1 MWTYL
6 GVDDEDSYG
15 VEIGDMSQIAN
26 NQMVWRVLLN
36 GFPYK
41 TPAEMGVPDE
51 RSAFAVTKQAVYA
64 VLDGRDTSRYSG
76 VDEIGNQMADAVRRL
91 VDIGRNGTQTYQ
103 DPVINVSSISPAG
116 VDSIDS
122 NYISQTFNVSS
133 EVNMKDINVILDTF
147 SAPTGTKV
155 TDINNNERTN
165 FNKGENFKILVPRE
179 NIKDEITVQFT
190 LSGQCET
197 YPILFGKAPNENVQ
211 DYVLTTDPFVVS
223 TAKSQ
228 MNYKPS
234 VDIEIDKISSGESE
248 ITGKGEGEP
257 LEGAKFNVK
266 SEDGSFNKDYY
277 TDANGKITLSNM
289 DIQKYIIT
297 ELESAKYY
305 LLNKDTQ
312 VEVTPEHDGDDQ
324 KVVFENTPVDIK
336 VNVDKDSD
344 KEEVQGNEIL
354 TYTIDNIKNL
364 SNVPLDN
371 FTLTDDLPD
380 EVRLQKLQT
389 GTYNEDLKYSIYYN
403 TNKRENIKLQDNL
416 STKVNNEIDFT
427 NLELAKDEY
436 VTQFQL
442 KFGTV
447 KIGFSNVEEMT
458 VTTKAIEGLE
468 KDSVFEN
475 NVNVEGTYI
484 DVPTED
490 EDDVPTKVYENVLK
504 VTKVSKEYNQYTELE
519 KGSKINATFEILDEN
534 KNHVETVKTTD
545 GEFTYKYLETGKQ
558 YFLKELSV
566 DDYYVISE
574 DLIPF
579 KFEENGQTIEITV
592 ENDNVNLVV
601 DVEKNGP
608 TQAKQGDIITYDFNH
623 VGNFS
628 NVPISNFVFGDKLP
642 RQVRLQSL
650 TTGTWNEEL
659 TYKIQYITNQ
669 NTNWAYI
676 GEDYSTKENYTVDF
690 TTLDLQDGEYVT
702 QYRFIF
708 GDVKEGFREQEKPT
722 ATVKIN
728 EDLANNKIIVNDC
741 YVNGKYV
748 DTPLEDED
756 DAHTIV
762 YTPEEN
768 KEVELPKTGM

>member
-1 MWTYL
+1 
-6 GVDDEDSYG
+6 
-15 VEIGDMSQIAN
+15 MSQIAN

-147 SAPTGTKV
+147 SAPNGTKV

-165 FNKGENFKILVPRE
+165 FDKGENFKVLVPRE

-197 YPILFGKAPNENVQ
+197 YPILFGKAPNDNVQ

-324 KVVFENTPVDIK
+324 KVTFKNTPVDIE

-344 KEEVQGNEIL
+344 KGEVQGNEIL

-380 EVRLQKLQT
+380 EIRIQELQT

-403 TNKRENIKLQDNL
+403 TNKRENIKLVDNL

-566 DDYYVISE
+566 DDYYVISK

-592 ENDNVNLVV
+592 ENDNVNLLV

-608 TQAKQGDIITYDFNH
+608 TQAKQGDLITYDFNH

-628 NVPISNFVFGDKLP
+628 NVPISDFIFGDKLP
-642 RQVRLQSL
+642 RQVRIQSI

-676 GEDYSTKENYTVDF
+676 GEDYNTNENYTVDF
-690 TTLDLQDGEYVT
+690 TNLNLQDGEYVT
-702 QYRFIF
+702 EYRFVF
-708 GDVKEGFREQEKPT
+708 GDVKEGFREEEKPT

>member
-1 MWTYL
+1 
-6 GVDDEDSYG
+6 
-15 VEIGDMSQIAN
+15 MSQIAN

-165 FNKGENFKILVPRE
+165 FDKGENFKVLVPRE

-197 YPILFGKAPNENVQ
+197 YPILFGKAPNDNVQ

-628 NVPISNFVFGDKLP
+628 NVPISDFIFGDKLP
-642 RQVRLQSL
+642 RQVRIQSI

-708 GDVKEGFREQEKPT
+708 GDVKEGFREEEKPT
-722 ATVKIN
+722 TTVKIN

>member
-1 MWTYL
+1 
-6 GVDDEDSYG
+6 
-15 VEIGDMSQIAN
+15 MSQIAN

-147 SAPTGTKV
+147 SAPNGTKV

-165 FNKGENFKILVPRE
+165 FDKGENFKVLVPRE

-197 YPILFGKAPNENVQ
+197 YPILFGKAPNDNVQ

-574 DLIPF
+574 ELIPF

-628 NVPISNFVFGDKLP
+628 NVPISDFIFGDKLP

-708 GDVKEGFREQEKPT
+708 GDVKEGFREEEKPT

>member
-1 MWTYL
+1 
-6 GVDDEDSYG
+6 
-15 VEIGDMSQIAN
+15 MSQIAN

-165 FNKGENFKILVPRE
+165 FDKGENFKVLVPRE

-197 YPILFGKAPNENVQ
+197 YPILFGKAPNDNVQ

-574 DLIPF
+574 ELIPF

-628 NVPISNFVFGDKLP
+628 NVPISDFIFGDKLP
-642 RQVRLQSL
+642 RQVRIQSI

-676 GEDYSTKENYTVDF
+676 GEDYNTNENYTVDF
-690 TTLDLQDGEYVT
+690 TNLNLQDGEYVT
-702 QYRFIF
+702 EYRFVF
-708 GDVKEGFREQEKPT
+708 GDVKEGFREEEKPT

>member
-1 MWTYL
+1 
-6 GVDDEDSYG
+6 
-15 VEIGDMSQIAN
+15 MSQIAN

-165 FNKGENFKILVPRE
+165 FDKGENFKVLVPRE

-197 YPILFGKAPNENVQ
+197 YPILFGKAPNDNVQ

-266 SEDGSFNKDYY
+266 SEDGSFNQDYY

-324 KVVFENTPVDIK
+324 KVTFKNTPVDIE

-344 KEEVQGNEIL
+344 KGEVQGNEIL

-519 KGSKINATFEILDEN
+519 AGSKINATFEILDEN

-574 DLIPF
+574 ELIPF

-642 RQVRLQSL
+642 RQVRLQSI

-708 GDVKEGFREQEKPT
+708 GDVKEGFREEEKPT

>member
-1 MWTYL
+1 
-6 GVDDEDSYG
+6 
-15 VEIGDMSQIAN
+15 MSQIAN

-147 SAPTGTKV
+147 SAPNGTKV

-165 FNKGENFKILVPRE
+165 FDKGENFKVLVPRE

-197 YPILFGKAPNENVQ
+197 YPILFGKAPNDNVQ

-324 KVVFENTPVDIK
+324 KVVFENTPVDIE

-628 NVPISNFVFGDKLP
+628 NVPISDFIFGDKLP

-676 GEDYSTKENYTVDF
+676 GEDYNTNENYTVDF
-690 TTLDLQDGEYVT
+690 TNLNLQDGEYVT
-702 QYRFIF
+702 EYRFVF
-708 GDVKEGFREQEKPT
+708 GDVKEGFREEEKPT

>member
-1 MWTYL
+1 
-6 GVDDEDSYG
+6 
-15 VEIGDMSQIAN
+15 MSQIAN

-76 VDEIGNQMADAVRRL
+76 VDAIGNQMADAVRRL

-103 DPVINVSSISPAG
+103 DPVINVSTISPAG
-116 VDSIDS
+116 VDNIDS

-147 SAPTGTKV
+147 SAPNGTKV

-165 FNKGENFKILVPRE
+165 FDKGENFKVLVPRE

-197 YPILFGKAPNENVQ
+197 YPILFGKAPNDNVQ

-248 ITGKGEGEP
+248 ITGKDEGEP

-436 VTQFQL
+436 VTAFQL

-447 KIGFSNVEEMT
+447 KIGFSNVEKMT

-574 DLIPF
+574 ELIPF

-628 NVPISNFVFGDKLP
+628 NVPISDFIFGDKLP
-642 RQVRLQSL
+642 RQVRIQSI

-676 GEDYSTKENYTVDF
+676 GEDYNTNENYTVDF
-690 TTLDLQDGEYVT
+690 TNLNLQDGEYVT
-702 QYRFIF
+702 QYRFVF
-708 GDVKEGFREQEKPT
+708 GDVKEGFREEEKPT

>member
-1 MWTYL
+1 
-6 GVDDEDSYG
+6 
-15 VEIGDMSQIAN
+15 MSQIAN

-165 FNKGENFKILVPRE
+165 FDKGENFKVLVPRE

-197 YPILFGKAPNENVQ
+197 YPILFGKAPNDNVQ

-266 SEDGSFNKDYY
+266 SEDGSFNHDYY

-642 RQVRLQSL
+642 RQVRLQSI

-690 TTLDLQDGEYVT
+690 TKLDLQDGEYVT
-702 QYRFIF
+702 QYRFVF
-708 GDVKEGFREQEKPT
+708 GDVKEGFREEEKPT

>member
-1 MWTYL
+1 
-6 GVDDEDSYG
+6 
-15 VEIGDMSQIAN
+15 MSQIAN

-116 VDSIDS
+116 VDSIGS

-147 SAPTGTKV
+147 SAPNGTKV

-165 FNKGENFKILVPRE
+165 FDKGENFKVLVPRE

-197 YPILFGKAPNENVQ
+197 YPILFGKAPNDNVQ

-336 VNVDKDSD
+336 VNVDKYSD

-642 RQVRLQSL
+642 RQVRLQSI

-708 GDVKEGFREQEKPT
+708 GDVKEGFREEEKPT

>member
-1 MWTYL
+1 
-6 GVDDEDSYG
+6 
-15 VEIGDMSQIAN
+15 MSQIAN

-147 SAPTGTKV
+147 SAPNGTKV

-165 FNKGENFKILVPRE
+165 FDKGENFKVLVPRE

-197 YPILFGKAPNENVQ
+197 YPILFGKAPNDNVQ

-324 KVVFENTPVDIK
+324 KVVFENTPVDIE

-574 DLIPF
+574 ELIPF

-628 NVPISNFVFGDKLP
+628 NVPISDFIFGDKLP
-642 RQVRLQSL
+642 RQVRIQSI

-676 GEDYSTKENYTVDF
+676 GEDYNTNENYTVDF
-690 TTLDLQDGEYVT
+690 TNLNLQDGEYVT
-702 QYRFIF
+702 EYRFVF
-708 GDVKEGFREQEKPT
+708 GDVKEGFREEEKPT
-722 ATVKIN
+722 ATVEIN

>member
-165 FNKGENFKILVPRE
+165 FDKGENFKILVPRE

-475 NVNVEGTYI
+475 NVNVQGTYI

-708 GDVKEGFREQEKPT
+708 GDVKEGFREEEKPT

>member
-165 FNKGENFKILVPRE
+165 FDKGENFKVLVPRE

-197 YPILFGKAPNENVQ
+197 YPILFGKAPNDNVQ

-324 KVVFENTPVDIK
+324 KVVFENTPVDIE

-574 DLIPF
+574 ELIPF

-642 RQVRLQSL
+642 RQVRLQSI

-708 GDVKEGFREQEKPT
+708 GDVKEGFREEEKPT

>member
-1 MWTYL
+1 
-6 GVDDEDSYG
+6 
-15 VEIGDMSQIAN
+15 MSQIAN

-147 SAPTGTKV
+147 SAPNGTKV

-165 FNKGENFKILVPRE
+165 FDKGENFKVLVPRE

-197 YPILFGKAPNENVQ
+197 YPILFGKAPNDNVQ

-324 KVVFENTPVDIK
+324 KVVFENTPVDIE

-574 DLIPF
+574 ELIPF

-628 NVPISNFVFGDKLP
+628 NVPISDFIFGDKLP
-642 RQVRLQSL
+642 RQVRIQSI

-676 GEDYSTKENYTVDF
+676 GEDYNTNENYTVDF
-690 TTLDLQDGEYVT
+690 TNLNLQDGEYVT
-702 QYRFIF
+702 QYRFVF
-708 GDVKEGFREQEKPT
+708 GDVKEGFREEEKPT
-722 ATVKIN
+722 ATVKVN

-762 YTPEEN
+762 YTPEKN

>member
-165 FNKGENFKILVPRE
+165 FDKGENFKVLVPRE

-197 YPILFGKAPNENVQ
+197 YPILFGKAPNDNVQ

-324 KVVFENTPVDIK
+324 KVVFENTPVDIE

-389 GTYNEDLKYSIYYN
+389 GTYNEDLKYSVYYS
-403 TNKRENIKLQDNL
+403 TNKKENVKLQDNL

-427 NLELAKDEY
+427 NLELANDEY
-436 VTQFQL
+436 VTEFQL
-442 KFGTV
+442 RFGTV

-475 NVNVEGTYI
+475 NVNVQGTYI

-574 DLIPF
+574 ELIPF

-642 RQVRLQSL
+642 RQVRLQSI

-708 GDVKEGFREQEKPT
+708 GDVKEGFREEEKPT

>member
-1 MWTYL
+1 
-6 GVDDEDSYG
+6 
-15 VEIGDMSQIAN
+15 MSQIAN

-165 FNKGENFKILVPRE
+165 FDKGENFKVLVPRE

-354 TYTIDNIKNL
+354 TYTIDNIKNV

-416 STKVNNEIDFT
+416 STKVNNEIDFS

-708 GDVKEGFREQEKPT
+708 GDVKEGFREEEKPT

>member
-1 MWTYL
+1 
-6 GVDDEDSYG
+6 
-15 VEIGDMSQIAN
+15 MSQIAN

-116 VDSIDS
+116 VDNIDS

-165 FNKGENFKILVPRE
+165 FDKGENFKVLVPRE

-197 YPILFGKAPNENVQ
+197 YPILFGKAPNDNVQ

-628 NVPISNFVFGDKLP
+628 NVPISDFIFGDKLP

-676 GEDYSTKENYTVDF
+676 GEDYNTNENYTVDF

-708 GDVKEGFREQEKPT
+708 GDVKEGFREEEKPT
-722 ATVKIN
+722 TTVKIN

-741 YVNGKYV
+741 YVNGQYV

>member
-1 MWTYL
+1 
-6 GVDDEDSYG
+6 
-15 VEIGDMSQIAN
+15 MSQIAN

-165 FNKGENFKILVPRE
+165 FDKGENFKVLVPRE

-197 YPILFGKAPNENVQ
+197 YPILFGKAPNDNVQ

-277 TDANGKITLSNM
+277 TDANGKITLTNM

-324 KVVFENTPVDIK
+324 KVVFENTPVDIE

-608 TQAKQGDIITYDFNH
+608 TQAKQGDIITYNFNH

-628 NVPISNFVFGDKLP
+628 NVPISDFIFGDKLP

-708 GDVKEGFREQEKPT
+708 GDVKEGFREEEKPT

>member
-1 MWTYL
+1 
-6 GVDDEDSYG
+6 
-15 VEIGDMSQIAN
+15 MSQIAN

-103 DPVINVSSISPAG
+103 DPVINVSTISPAG
-116 VDSIDS
+116 VDNIDS
-122 NYISQTFNVSS
+122 KYISQTFNVSS

-155 TDINNNERTN
+155 TDVNNNEKTN
-165 FNKGENFKILVPRE
+165 FNKGENFKVLVPRE

-197 YPILFGKAPNENVQ
+197 YPILFGKAPSENVQ
-211 DYVLTTDPFVVS
+211 DYVLTTDPFVLS

-234 VDIEIDKISSGESE
+234 VDIEIEKISSGESK

-277 TDANGKITLSNM
+277 TDKNGKITLTNM

-324 KVVFENTPVDIK
+324 KVTFKNTPVDIE

-344 KEEVQGNEIL
+344 KGEVQGNEIL

-380 EVRLQKLQT
+380 EIRIQELQT

-403 TNKRENIKLQDNL
+403 TNKRENIKLLDNL
-416 STKVNNEIDFT
+416 STKVNNKIDFT

-436 VTQFQL
+436 VTAFQL

-447 KIGFSNVEEMT
+447 KIGFSNVEKMT
-458 VTTKAIEGLE
+458 VTTKAIEGLQ
-468 KDSVFEN
+468 KDSVFKN

-642 RQVRLQSL
+642 RQVRLQKI

-669 NTNWAYI
+669 NTNWQYI
-676 GEDYSTKENYTVDF
+676 GEDYSTNENYTVDF
-690 TTLDLQDGEYVT
+690 TKLDLQEGEYVT
-702 QYRFIF
+702 EYRFIF
-708 GDVKEGFREQEKPT
+708 GDVKEGFREEEKPT
-722 ATVKIN
+722 ATVKVN

-762 YTPEEN
+762 YTKEEN

>member
-165 FNKGENFKILVPRE
+165 FDKGENFKVLVPRE

-234 VDIEIDKISSGESE
+234 IDIEIDKISSGESE

-266 SEDGSFNKDYY
+266 SEDGSFNQDYY

-442 KFGTV
+442 KFETV

-475 NVNVEGTYI
+475 NVNVQGTYI

-566 DDYYVISE
+566 DNYYVISE

-642 RQVRLQSL
+642 RQVRLQSI

-659 TYKIQYITNQ
+659 IYKIQYITNQ

-708 GDVKEGFREQEKPT
+708 GDVKEGFREEEKPT

-741 YVNGKYV
+741 YVNGKYL

>member
-1 MWTYL
+1 
-6 GVDDEDSYG
+6 
-15 VEIGDMSQIAN
+15 MSQIAN

-165 FNKGENFKILVPRE
+165 FDKGENFKVLVPRE

-197 YPILFGKAPNENVQ
+197 YPILFGKAPNDNVQ

-305 LLNKDTQ
+305 LLNKDT
-312 VEVTPEHDGDDQ
+312 VIEVTPEHDGDDQ
-324 KVVFENTPVDIK
+324 KVVFKNTPVDIE

-403 TNKRENIKLQDNL
+403 TNKIENIKLQDNL

-447 KIGFSNVEEMT
+447 KIEFSNVEEMT

-475 NVNVEGTYI
+475 NVNVQGTYI

-579 KFEENGQTIEITV
+579 KFEENGQTIEITI

-642 RQVRLQSL
+642 RQVRLQSI

-708 GDVKEGFREQEKPT
+708 GDVKEGFREEEKPT
-722 ATVKIN
+722 TTVKIN

>member
-1 MWTYL
+1 
-6 GVDDEDSYG
+6 
-15 VEIGDMSQIAN
+15 MSQIAN

-76 VDEIGNQMADAVRRL
+76 VDAIGNQMADAVRRL

-103 DPVINVSSISPAG
+103 DPVINVSTISPAG
-116 VDSIDS
+116 VDNIDS

-133 EVNMKDINVILDTF
+133 QVNMKDINVILDTF
-147 SAPTGTKV
+147 SAPNGTKV

-165 FNKGENFKILVPRE
+165 FDKGENFKVLVPRE

-197 YPILFGKAPNENVQ
+197 YPILFGKAPNDNVQ

-389 GTYNEDLKYSIYYN
+389 GTYNEDLKYSVYYS

-416 STKVNNEIDFT
+416 STKVNNKIDFT

-436 VTQFQL
+436 VTAFQL

-447 KIGFSNVEEMT
+447 KIGFSNVEKMT
-458 VTTKAIEGLE
+458 VTTKAIEGLQ
-468 KDSVFEN
+468 KDSVFKN

-628 NVPISNFVFGDKLP
+628 NVPISDFIFGDKLP
-642 RQVRLQSL
+642 RQVRIQSI

-676 GEDYSTKENYTVDF
+676 GEDYNTNENYTVDF
-690 TTLDLQDGEYVT
+690 TNLNLQDGEYVT
-702 QYRFIF
+702 EYRFVF
-708 GDVKEGFREQEKPT
+708 GDVKEGFREEEKPT

>member
-1 MWTYL
+1 
-6 GVDDEDSYG
+6 
-15 VEIGDMSQIAN
+15 MSQIAN

-76 VDEIGNQMADAVRRL
+76 VDAIGNQMADAVRRL

-103 DPVINVSSISPAG
+103 DPVINVSTISPAG
-116 VDSIDS
+116 VDNIDS
-122 NYISQTFNVSS
+122 KYISQTFNVSS

-147 SAPTGTKV
+147 SAPNGTKV

-165 FNKGENFKILVPRE
+165 FDKGENFKVLVPRE

-197 YPILFGKAPNENVQ
+197 YPILFGKAPNDNVQ

-234 VDIEIDKISSGESE
+234 VDIEIEKISSGESE

-324 KVVFENTPVDIK
+324 KVTFKNTPVDIE

-574 DLIPF
+574 ELIPF

-628 NVPISNFVFGDKLP
+628 NVPISDFIFGDKLP
-642 RQVRLQSL
+642 RQVRIQSI

-676 GEDYSTKENYTVDF
+676 GEDYNTNENYTVDF
-690 TTLDLQDGEYVT
+690 TNLNLQDGEYVT
-702 QYRFIF
+702 EYRFVF
-708 GDVKEGFREQEKPT
+708 GDVKEGFREEEKPT

>member
-103 DPVINVSSISPAG
+103 DPVINVSTISPAG
-116 VDSIDS
+116 VDNIDS

-165 FNKGENFKILVPRE
+165 FDKGENFKVLVPRE

-197 YPILFGKAPNENVQ
+197 YPILFGKAPNDNVQ

-312 VEVTPEHDGDDQ
+312 VKVTPEHDGDDQ

-389 GTYNEDLKYSIYYN
+389 GTYNEDLKYSVYYS
-403 TNKRENIKLQDNL
+403 TNKKENVKLQDNL

-427 NLELAKDEY
+427 NLELANDEY
-436 VTQFQL
+436 VTEFQL
-442 KFGTV
+442 RFGTV
-447 KIGFSNVEEMT
+447 KIGFSNVEKMT

-475 NVNVEGTYI
+475 NVNVQGTYI

-574 DLIPF
+574 ELIPF

-642 RQVRLQSL
+642 RQVRLQSI

-708 GDVKEGFREQEKPT
+708 GDVKEGFREEEKPT

-741 YVNGKYV
+741 YVNGQYV

>member
-1 MWTYL
+1 
-6 GVDDEDSYG
+6 
-15 VEIGDMSQIAN
+15 MSQIAN

-147 SAPTGTKV
+147 SAPNGTKV

-165 FNKGENFKILVPRE
+165 FDKGENFKVLVPRE

-197 YPILFGKAPNENVQ
+197 YPILFGKAPSENVQ

-371 FTLTDDLPD
+371 FTLTDDLPG

-574 DLIPF
+574 ELIPF

-628 NVPISNFVFGDKLP
+628 NVPISDFIFGDKLP
-642 RQVRLQSL
+642 RQVRIQSI

-708 GDVKEGFREQEKPT
+708 GDVKEGFREEEKPT
-722 ATVKIN
+722 TTVKIN

-741 YVNGKYV
+741 YVNGQYV

>member
-1 MWTYL
+1 
-6 GVDDEDSYG
+6 
-15 VEIGDMSQIAN
+15 MSQIAN

-165 FNKGENFKILVPRE
+165 FDKGENFKVLVPRE

-197 YPILFGKAPNENVQ
+197 YPILFGKAPNDNVQ

-628 NVPISNFVFGDKLP
+628 NVPISDFIFGDKLP

-676 GEDYSTKENYTVDF
+676 GEDYNTNENYTVDF
-690 TTLDLQDGEYVT
+690 TNLNLQDGEYVT
-702 QYRFIF
+702 QYRFVF
-708 GDVKEGFREQEKPT
+708 GDVKEGFREEEKPT
-722 ATVKIN
+722 ATVKVN

-762 YTPEEN
+762 YTPEKN

>member
-1 MWTYL
+1 
-6 GVDDEDSYG
+6 
-15 VEIGDMSQIAN
+15 MSQIAN

-165 FNKGENFKILVPRE
+165 FDKGENFKILVPRE
-179 NIKDEITVQFT
+179 NIKDEIAVQFT

-197 YPILFGKAPNENVQ
+197 YPILFGKAPNDNVQ

-628 NVPISNFVFGDKLP
+628 NVPISDFIFGDKLP
-642 RQVRLQSL
+642 RQVRIQSI

-676 GEDYSTKENYTVDF
+676 GEDYNTNEKYTVDF
-690 TTLDLQDGEYVT
+690 TNLNLQDGEYVT
-702 QYRFIF
+702 QYRFVF
-708 GDVKEGFREQEKPT
+708 GDVKEGFREEEKPT

-741 YVNGKYV
+741 YVNGQYV

>member
-1 MWTYL
+1 
-6 GVDDEDSYG
+6 
-15 VEIGDMSQIAN
+15 MSQIAN

-103 DPVINVSSISPAG
+103 DPVINVSTISPAG

-165 FNKGENFKILVPRE
+165 FDKGENFKVLVPRE

-197 YPILFGKAPNENVQ
+197 YPILFGKAPNDNVQ

-324 KVVFENTPVDIK
+324 KVTFKNTPVDIE

-574 DLIPF
+574 ELIPF

-628 NVPISNFVFGDKLP
+628 NVPISDFIFGDKLP

-676 GEDYSTKENYTVDF
+676 GEDYNTNENYTVDF
-690 TTLDLQDGEYVT
+690 TNLNLQDGEYVT
-702 QYRFIF
+702 EYRFVF
-708 GDVKEGFREQEKPT
+708 GDVKEGFREEEKPT

>member
-165 FNKGENFKILVPRE
+165 FDKGENFKILVPRE

-475 NVNVEGTYI
+475 NVNVQGTYI

-642 RQVRLQSL
+642 RQVRLQSI

-690 TTLDLQDGEYVT
+690 TKLDLQDGEYVT

-708 GDVKEGFREQEKPT
+708 GDVKEGFREEEKPT

-741 YVNGKYV
+741 YVNGQYV

>member
-1 MWTYL
+1 
-6 GVDDEDSYG
+6 
-15 VEIGDMSQIAN
+15 MSQIAN

-41 TPAEMGVPDE
+41 SASEMGLPDD

-165 FNKGENFKILVPRE
+165 FDKEENFKVLVPRE

-197 YPILFGKAPNENVQ
+197 YPILFGKAPNDNVQ

-336 VNVDKDSD
+336 VNVDKDSN

-475 NVNVEGTYI
+475 NVNVQGTYI

-566 DDYYVISE
+566 DNYYVISE

-579 KFEENGQTIEITV
+579 KFEENGQTIELTV
-592 ENDNVNLVV
+592 ENDNVNLLV

-628 NVPISNFVFGDKLP
+628 NVPISDFIFGDKLP
-642 RQVRLQSL
+642 RQVRIQSI

-676 GEDYSTKENYTVDF
+676 GEDYNTNENYIVDF
-690 TTLDLQDGEYVT
+690 TKLDLQDGEYVT
-702 QYRFIF
+702 QYRFVF
-708 GDVKEGFREQEKPT
+708 GDVKEGFREEEKPT

>member
-165 FNKGENFKILVPRE
+165 FDKGENFKVLVPRE

-197 YPILFGKAPNENVQ
+197 YPILFGKAPNDNVQ

-324 KVVFENTPVDIK
+324 KVVFENTPVDIE

-389 GTYNEDLKYSIYYN
+389 GTYNEDLKYSVYYS
-403 TNKRENIKLQDNL
+403 TNKKENIKLQDNL

-436 VTQFQL
+436 VTEFQL
-442 KFGTV
+442 RFGTV
-447 KIGFSNVEEMT
+447 KIGFSNVEKMT

-475 NVNVEGTYI
+475 NVNVQGTYI

-574 DLIPF
+574 ELIPF

-642 RQVRLQSL
+642 RQVRLQSI

-708 GDVKEGFREQEKPT
+708 GDVKEGFREEEKPT

>member
-1 MWTYL
+1 
-6 GVDDEDSYG
+6 
-15 VEIGDMSQIAN
+15 MSQIAN

-76 VDEIGNQMADAVRRL
+76 VDAIGNQMADAVRRL

-103 DPVINVSSISPAG
+103 DPVINVSTISPAG
-116 VDSIDS
+116 VDNIDS

-147 SAPTGTKV
+147 SAPNGTKV

-165 FNKGENFKILVPRE
+165 FDKGENFKVLVPRE

-197 YPILFGKAPNENVQ
+197 YPILFVKAPNDNVQ

-574 DLIPF
+574 ELIPF

-628 NVPISNFVFGDKLP
+628 NVPISDFIFGDKLP

-676 GEDYSTKENYTVDF
+676 GEDYNTNENYTVDF
-690 TTLDLQDGEYVT
+690 TNLNLQDGEYVT
-702 QYRFIF
+702 EYRFVF
-708 GDVKEGFREQEKPT
+708 GDVKEGFREEEKPT

>member
-1 MWTYL
+1 
-6 GVDDEDSYG
+6 
-15 VEIGDMSQIAN
+15 MSQIAN

-103 DPVINVSSISPAG
+103 DPVINVSTISPAG
-116 VDSIDS
+116 VDNIDS
-122 NYISQTFNVSS
+122 KYISQTFNVSS

-155 TDINNNERTN
+155 TDVNNNEKTN
-165 FNKGENFKILVPRE
+165 FNKGENFKVLVPRE

-197 YPILFGKAPNENVQ
+197 YPILFGKAPNDNVQ

-248 ITGKGEGEP
+248 ITGKDEGEP

-324 KVVFENTPVDIK
+324 KVVFENTPVDIE
-336 VNVDKDSD
+336 VSVDKDSD

-389 GTYNEDLKYSIYYN
+389 GTYNEDLNYSVYYS
-403 TNKRENIKLQDNL
+403 TNKKENVKLQDNL

-427 NLELAKDEY
+427 NLELANDEY
-436 VTQFQL
+436 VTEFQL
-442 KFGTV
+442 RFGTV
-447 KIGFSNVEEMT
+447 KIGFSNVEKMT
-458 VTTKAIEGLE
+458 VTTKVIEGLQ
-468 KDSVFEN
+468 KDSVFKN

-519 KGSKINATFEILDEN
+519 ACSKINATFEILDEN

-574 DLIPF
+574 ELIPF

-628 NVPISNFVFGDKLP
+628 NVPISDFIFGDKLP
-642 RQVRLQSL
+642 RQVRIQSI

-676 GEDYSTKENYTVDF
+676 GEDYNTNENYTVDF
-690 TTLDLQDGEYVT
+690 TNLNLQDGEYVT
-702 QYRFIF
+702 EYRFVF
-708 GDVKEGFREQEKPT
+708 GDVKEGFREEEKPT
-722 ATVKIN
+722 ATVKVN

-762 YTPEEN
+762 YTPEKN

>member
-1 MWTYL
+1 
-6 GVDDEDSYG
+6 
-15 VEIGDMSQIAN
+15 MSQIAN

-76 VDEIGNQMADAVRRL
+76 VDEIGNQMADAIRRL

-103 DPVINVSSISPAG
+103 DPVINVSTISPAG
-116 VDSIDS
+116 VDSIDK

-133 EVNMKDINVILDTF
+133 DVNMKDINVILDTF

-155 TDINNNERTN
+155 TDVNNNEKTN
-165 FNKGENFKILVPRE
+165 FNKGENFKVLVPRE

-197 YPILFGKAPNENVQ
+197 YPILFGKAPNDNVQ

-534 KNHVETVKTTD
+534 KNHIETVKTTD

-628 NVPISNFVFGDKLP
+628 NVPISDFIFGDKLP

-708 GDVKEGFREQEKPT
+708 GDVKEGFREEEKPT

>member
-1 MWTYL
+1 
-6 GVDDEDSYG
+6 
-15 VEIGDMSQIAN
+15 MSQIAN

-76 VDEIGNQMADAVRRL
+76 VDAIGNQMADAVRRL

-103 DPVINVSSISPAG
+103 DPVINVSTISPAG
-116 VDSIDS
+116 VDNIDS
-122 NYISQTFNVSS
+122 KYISQTFNVSS

-147 SAPTGTKV
+147 SAPNGTKV

-165 FNKGENFKILVPRE
+165 FDKGENFKVLVPRE

-389 GTYNEDLKYSIYYN
+389 GTYNEDLKYSVYYS
-403 TNKRENIKLQDNL
+403 TNKKENVKLQDNL

-642 RQVRLQSL
+642 RQVRLQSI

-708 GDVKEGFREQEKPT
+708 GDVKEGFREEEKPT

>member
-1 MWTYL
+1 
-6 GVDDEDSYG
+6 
-15 VEIGDMSQIAN
+15 MSQIAN

-76 VDEIGNQMADAVRRL
+76 VDEIGNQMADAIRRL

-103 DPVINVSSISPAG
+103 DPVINVSTISPAG
-116 VDSIDS
+116 VDSIDK

-133 EVNMKDINVILDTF
+133 DVNMKDINVILDTF

-155 TDINNNERTN
+155 TDVNNNEKTN
-165 FNKGENFKILVPRE
+165 FNKGENFKVLVPRE

-211 DYVLTTDPFVVS
+211 DYVLTTDPFVLS
-223 TAKSQ
+223 TARSQ

-234 VDIEIDKISSGESE
+234 IDIEIEKISSGESE

-277 TDANGKITLSNM
+277 TDKNGKITLTNM

-324 KVVFENTPVDIK
+324 KVTFKNTPVDIE

-380 EVRLQKLQT
+380 EIRIQELQT
-389 GTYNEDLKYSIYYN
+389 GRYNEDLKYSIYYN
-403 TNKRENIKLQDNL
+403 TNKRENIKLLDNL
-416 STKVNNEIDFT
+416 STKVNNKIDFT

-436 VTQFQL
+436 VTAFQL

-447 KIGFSNVEEMT
+447 KIGFSNVEKMT

-468 KDSVFEN
+468 KNSVFKN

-519 KGSKINATFEILDEN
+519 KGSKINATFDILDEN
-534 KNHVETVKTTD
+534 KNYVETVKTTD

-558 YFLKELSV
+558 YYLKEISV
-566 DDYYVISE
+566 DDYYVISK

-579 KFEENGQTIEITV
+579 KFEENGQTIELTV
-592 ENDNVNLVV
+592 ENDNVNLLV

-608 TQAKQGDIITYDFNH
+608 TQAKQGDLITYDFNH

-642 RQVRLQSL
+642 RQVRLQKI

-669 NTNWAYI
+669 NTNWQYI
-676 GEDYSTKENYTVDF
+676 GEDYLTNENYTVDF
-690 TTLDLQDGEYVT
+690 TNLSLQEGEYVT
-702 QYRFIF
+702 EYRFIF
-708 GDVKEGFREQEKPT
+708 GDVKEGFREEEKTT
-722 ATVKIN
+722 ATVKVN

-762 YTPEEN
+762 YTKEEN

>member
-1 MWTYL
+1 
-6 GVDDEDSYG
+6 
-15 VEIGDMSQIAN
+15 MSQIAN

-103 DPVINVSSISPAG
+103 DPVINVSTISPAG
-116 VDSIDS
+116 VDNIDS
-122 NYISQTFNVSS
+122 KYISQTFNVSS

-155 TDINNNERTN
+155 TDVNNNEKTN
-165 FNKGENFKILVPRE
+165 FNKGENFKVLVPRE

-197 YPILFGKAPNENVQ
+197 YPILFGKAPNDNVQ

-234 VDIEIDKISSGESE
+234 VDIEIEKISSGESE

-277 TDANGKITLSNM
+277 TDKNGKITLSNM

-324 KVVFENTPVDIK
+324 KVTFKNTPVDIE

-574 DLIPF
+574 ELIPF

-628 NVPISNFVFGDKLP
+628 NVPISDFIFGDKLP

-676 GEDYSTKENYTVDF
+676 GEDYNTNENYTVDF
-690 TTLDLQDGEYVT
+690 TNLNLQDGEYVT
-702 QYRFIF
+702 EYRFVF
-708 GDVKEGFREQEKPT
+708 GDVKEGFREEEKPT

>member
-1 MWTYL
+1 
-6 GVDDEDSYG
+6 
-15 VEIGDMSQIAN
+15 MSQIAN

-147 SAPTGTKV
+147 SAPNGTKV

-165 FNKGENFKILVPRE
+165 FDKGENFKVLVPRE

-197 YPILFGKAPNENVQ
+197 YPILFGKAPNDNVQ

-574 DLIPF
+574 ELIPF

-642 RQVRLQSL
+642 RQVRLQSI

-708 GDVKEGFREQEKPT
+708 GDVKEGFREEEKPT

>member
-1 MWTYL
+1 
-6 GVDDEDSYG
+6 
-15 VEIGDMSQIAN
+15 MSQIAN

-103 DPVINVSSISPAG
+103 DPVINVSTISPAG
-116 VDSIDS
+116 VDNIDS
-122 NYISQTFNVSS
+122 KYISQTFNVSS

-155 TDINNNERTN
+155 TDVNNNEKTN
-165 FNKGENFKILVPRE
+165 FNKGENFKVLVPRE

-197 YPILFGKAPNENVQ
+197 YPILFGKAPNDNVQ

-277 TDANGKITLSNM
+277 TDKNGKITLSNM

-416 STKVNNEIDFT
+416 STKVNNEIDFS
-427 NLELAKDEY
+427 NLELADDEY
-436 VTQFQL
+436 VTEFQL
-442 KFGTV
+442 RFGTV
-447 KIGFSNVEEMT
+447 KIGFSNIEKMT

-574 DLIPF
+574 ELIPF

-628 NVPISNFVFGDKLP
+628 NVPISDFIFGDKLP
-642 RQVRLQSL
+642 RQVRIQSI

-708 GDVKEGFREQEKPT
+708 GDVKEGFREEEKPT

-741 YVNGKYV
+741 YVNGQYV

>member
-1 MWTYL
+1 
-6 GVDDEDSYG
+6 
-15 VEIGDMSQIAN
+15 MSQIAN

-165 FNKGENFKILVPRE
+165 FDKGENFKVLVPRE

-197 YPILFGKAPNENVQ
+197 YPILFGKAPNDNVQ

-389 GTYNEDLKYSIYYN
+389 GTYNEDLKYSVYYS
-403 TNKRENIKLQDNL
+403 TNKKENVKLQDNL

-427 NLELAKDEY
+427 NLELANDEY
-436 VTQFQL
+436 VTEFQL
-442 KFGTV
+442 RFGTV
-447 KIGFSNVEEMT
+447 KIGFSNVEKMT

-475 NVNVEGTYI
+475 NVNVQGTYI

-574 DLIPF
+574 ELIPF

-628 NVPISNFVFGDKLP
+628 NVPISDFIFGDKLP
-642 RQVRLQSL
+642 RQVRIQSI

-708 GDVKEGFREQEKPT
+708 GDVKEGFREEEKPT
-722 ATVKIN
+722 ATVKVN

-762 YTPEEN
+762 YTKEEN

>member
-1 MWTYL
+1 
-6 GVDDEDSYG
+6 
-15 VEIGDMSQIAN
+15 MSQIAN

-165 FNKGENFKILVPRE
+165 FDKGENFKVLVPRE

-197 YPILFGKAPNENVQ
+197 YPILFGKAPNDNVQ

-574 DLIPF
+574 ELIPF

-628 NVPISNFVFGDKLP
+628 NVPISDFIFGDKLP

-676 GEDYSTKENYTVDF
+676 GEDYNTNENYTVDF
-690 TTLDLQDGEYVT
+690 TNLNLQDGEYVT
-702 QYRFIF
+702 EYRFVF
-708 GDVKEGFREQEKPT
+708 GDVKEGFREEEKPT